1 MAYGKIKADA
11 IIRDNGGSDEEITVA
26 TIVGLDSGKAPKAS
40 PTFTGTV
47 TMPATVALAGQASDI
62 TIPDNEA
69 AALEIKEGTNA
80 YVTFQTTDGSEQ
92 IEVDKE
98 VVSTQNV
105 TLNAGR
111 EVRFADSDSSNYIAV
126 SAPGTVATNST
137 WILPSDAPAANE
149 VLKVT
154 SVASNNPTLEW
165 ATAGAAVGTA
175 NEWTAGQRGEV
186 TNIDSSSGV
195 LAIDF
200 DASNNFLCITTEN
213 ITDINYTNL
222 DADMVGQTGSI
233 FFQYGGAHT
242 VGGWDT
248 ETRWIGGTGG
258 TSEAPTFTATSGQCD
273 RVDYIIVGDRDTPS
287 QRSHVRVQMVA
298 SLNYAD

>member
-1 MAYGKIKADA
+1 MAYGKLKADA
-11 IIRDNGGSDEEITVA
+11 LIRDNGGSDEEITMA
-26 TIVGLDSGKAPKAS
+26 TIVGLDANKANLSGA
-40 PTFTGTV
+40 TFTGDVLLDNEQELRLGEADANGTNYV
-47 TMPATVALAGQASDI
+47 ALKSPATLDQTSTWTMPADVPVAGQ
-62 TIPDNEA
+62 
-69 AALEIKEGTNA
+69 
-80 YVTFQTTDGSEQ
+80 
-92 IEVDKE
+92 
-98 VVSTQNV
+98 
-105 TLNAGR
+105 
-111 EVRFADSDSSNYIAV
+111 
-126 SAPGTVATNST
+126 
-137 WILPSDAPAANE
+137 

-154 SVASNNPTLEW
+154 SVANTNDPTLEW
-165 ATAGAAVGTA
+165 GADSGASVSAA

-233 FFQYGGAHT
+233 FFQYGGSHT

-258 TSEAPTFTATSGQCD
+258 TNNAPTFTATNGQCD

-287 QRSHVRVQMVA
+287 DRAHVRVQMVA

>member
-1 MAYGKIKADA
+1 MTLGTLKCTTIEDDGGNSSSVADLIAKA
-11 IIRDNGGSDEEITVA
+11 GT
-26 TIVGLDSGKAPKAS
+26 AS

-47 TMPATVALAGQASDI
+47 TMPATVAFAGQASDI
-62 TIPDNEA
+62 TLDDNQA
-69 AALEIKEGTNA
+69 AALEIKEDTNA
-80 YVTFQTTDGSEQ
+80 YVTFNTTDSGEQ
-92 IEVDKE
+92 IEVDKA
-98 VVSTQNV
+98 VVASENI
-105 TLNAGR
+105 TLENEKVLRLSESGSNSNFIGLKAP
-111 EVRFADSDSSNYIAV
+111 ADLSGADTTYTLPA
-126 SAPGTVATNST
+126 APGQANLVLSSTTGGVMSWVANPDTDTVF
-137 WILPSDAPAANE
+137 
-149 VLKVT
+149 
-154 SVASNNPTLEW
+154 SVD
-165 ATAGAAVGTA
+165 TAHTY
-175 NEWTAGQRGEV
+175 TAGQRAEV

-222 DADMVGQTGSI
+222 DEDMVGQTGSI